1 MARPTR
7 EAQLER
13 NPWIRLAAICALIV
27 ASIAVG
33 VGHAVASGSPE
44 AAFSIDPVQRP
55 LTVRFVAKSANFPV
69 PVSSYQWSFG
79 DGQTATTST
88 NTVTHTYPSAST
100 FMPSVTETDPD
111 GDSAIAIGTLKLSDC
126 PVGATQ
132 CTKSLRDVGTVQLL
146 QVTGP
151 ISPVTRARVNLLVG
165 PFSFPNCDT
174 AIQPAVAA
182 TDTGFTGNLTVT
194 LMYATSDPAEVPI
207 TCFSSTVSF
216 VDAEGAT
223 VTSGP
228 LPTCAVSA
236 PSPPCVES
244 ISVSGPQVTKLIL
257 IPPGDPKVG
266 VP

>member
-7 EAQLER
+7 EAQLGR

-27 ASIAVG
+27 APIALG
-33 VGHAVASGSPE
+33 VGPAAASGSPE
-44 AAFSIDPVQRP
+44 AAFSIDPAQP
-55 LTVRFVAKSANFPV
+55 ALTVKFVAKSAGFPV

-79 DGQTATTST
+79 DGHSATTSA

-100 FMPSVTETDPD
+100 FTPSVTETDPD
-111 GDSAIAIGTLKLSDC
+111 GESATATDTLKLSDC
-126 PVGATQ
+126 AADATE
-132 CTKSLRDVGTVQLL
+132 CTKSLKDVGTVQLL

-151 ISPVTRARVNLLVG
+151 ISAATQAEVNLLVG
-165 PFSFPNCDT
+165 PFSFPHCDSV
-174 AIQPAVAA
+174 IQPAVAA

-194 LMYATSDPAEVPI
+194 LEYTTSDPDEVAT

-216 VDAEGAT
+216 ADAMGKI

-228 LPTCAVSA
+228 LPTCAATASK
-236 PSPPCVES
+236 PPCVES
-244 ISVSGPQVTKLIL
+244 ISISGQQVTKMIL

>member
-1 MARPTR
+1 MASPTR
-7 EAQLER
+7 EAQVER
-13 NPWIRLAAICALIV
+13 NPWLRLAAICALIV
-27 ASIAVG
+27 ASIALG
-33 VGHAVASGSPE
+33 VGHAVASGSPQ
-44 AAFSIDPVQRP
+44 AAFSIDPAHP
-55 LTVRFVAKSANFPV
+55 ALTVKFVAKSAGFPV

-79 DGQTATTST
+79 DGQSATTST
-88 NTVTHTYPSAST
+88 NTVTHTYPAAST

-111 GDSAIAIGTLKLSDC
+111 GASATATDTLKLSDC
-126 PVGATQ
+126 SVGTTQ
-132 CTKSLRDVGTVQLL
+132 CTKSLRNVGTVQLL

-151 ISPVTRARVNLLVG
+151 INAVAQAEVNLLVG
-165 PFSFPNCDT
+165 PFSFPHCDSV
-174 AIQPAVAA
+174 IQPAVAA

-194 LMYATSDPAEVPI
+194 LNYTTSDPDEVAT

-216 VDAEGAT
+216 VDATGDT

-228 LPTCAVSA
+228 LPTCAASA

-244 ISVSGPQVTKLIL
+244 ISTSGEQVTKMIL